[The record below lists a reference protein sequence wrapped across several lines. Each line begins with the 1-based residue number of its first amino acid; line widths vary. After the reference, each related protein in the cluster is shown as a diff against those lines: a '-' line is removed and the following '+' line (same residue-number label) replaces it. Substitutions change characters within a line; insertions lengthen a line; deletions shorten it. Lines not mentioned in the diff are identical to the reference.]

1 MQVKSCATKFITKFV
16 NNKEEEEEEEEEEGL
31 CTSSQTDQKNLHSIV
46 CTGKNKNNIKIKKT
60 LNNN

>member
-16 NNKEEEEEEEEEEGL
+16 NNKEEEEEEEEGL

-46 CTGKNKNNIKIKKT
+46 STGKNKNNIKIKKT

>member
-16 NNKEEEEEEEEEEGL
+16 NNKEEEEEDEDEAL

-46 CTGKNKNNIKIKKT
+46 CTGKNKNNIKIKKKF
-60 LNNN
+60 NKN